1 MIMDERMAK
10 AAAEANRILVDN
22 LPDEGEC
29 KHVFSPEFEKKMKK
43 LLKRTEHPLRYRFF
57 RTVAA
62 ILLISLLGVSA
73 VLTINTEARERLF
86 SWIREQYFSL
96 TSYSCDGDGEEVGEL
111 KKYDLGFLPEGY
123 EEIAVS
129 DRQVMVGVAYANN
142 KNQMMHFSY
151 VHPEEGLST
160 YIDTQGSV
168 KEQGFVGR
176 NEADI
181 YLFEDGTKGNV
192 IVWVDAEEKV
202 MFSISGYFSKEELIE
217 MAESVA
223 QQK

>member
-1 MIMDERMAK
+1 MIDERIAK
-10 AAAEANRILVDN
+10 AAEGANRILLDN

-29 KHVFSPEFEKKMKK
+29 RHAFSPEFEKKMKK

-57 RTVAA
+57 RTVAV
-62 ILLISLLGVSA
+62 ILLISLLGASA
-73 VLTINTEARERLF
+73 VLTIHTEAREKLF
-86 SWIREQYFSL
+86 GWMREQYLSL
-96 TSYSCDGDGEEVGEL
+96 TSYSYDGEEVGEL
-111 KKYDLGFLPEGY
+111 KKYGLGFLPEGY
-123 EEIAVS
+123 EKIAEHDMQVS
-129 DRQVMVGVAYANN
+129 ASVGYAND
-142 KNQMMHFSY
+142 KEQMLRFSY
-151 VHPEEGLST
+151 MHPEEGLST

-168 KEQGFVGR
+168 KEQGVVGR

-217 MAESVA
+217 IAENVVE
-223 QQK
+223 QK